1 MYLDVVIENLQH
13 NLTLNNLSSRPE
25 SKSRSGLCNCHACKS
40 VEVRRTSVKANARKL
55 DWMQDLDSLQ
65 AQFQKNP
72 PDVIIACDC
81 VYDPNTLGPLAR
93 VFLAALTA
101 ALPRRA
107 VAYSMQEKRNP
118 ETHNQ
123 FLDALVIAGLKSR
136 FFFFQ
141 FRDGRPQDWRV
152 ILEKLSFLIDQL
164 GARHGQGCFPLR
176 SEFVQFARMQVPE

>member
-123 FLDALVIAGLKSR
+123 FLDALVIAGLRVKSLISAGQSET
-136 FFFFQ
+136 FPSYIQHFCS
-141 FRDGRPQDWRV
+141 RP
-152 ILEKLSFLIDQL
+152 
-164 GARHGQGCFPLR
+164 ARLLTLYEITLPN
-176 SEFVQFARMQVPE
+176 SDASSK